1 MNPIQHIQRLLQNPV
16 LRRELQGRMR
26 QSRTFSIFLG
36 YLFITGA
43 ITILIYAIVL
53 SEQSSYHS
61 NPSITD
67 APVLGKTIFLTV
79 MTAVLLQVC
88 IITQTLTSG
97 AIVGEKERQSYDLLV
112 TTMLTPWDIII
123 GKLLAALAFILLLI
137 FSAFPIASLSFFF
150 GGVSGAEFLIA
161 IFGIV
166 VTGFLYSSI
175 GIFWSTV
182 ARTTWSSTIFSQIT
196 VFGFLLGIPFL
207 FIVGGFLLLPGI
219 AEIGTSDSILHPL
232 MAILGLHPFLAL
244 GITEALISNG
254 KGIFFFSEGQAE
266 WIISPWVWNGFLSTF
281 IAMQLLFISK
291 RRLISIGHRHSYP
304 PSTSKTQ

>member
-1 MNPIQHIQRLLQNPV
+1 
-16 LRRELQGRMR
+16 MR
-26 QSRTFSIFLG
+26 QSRTHLILLG
-36 YLFITGA
+36 YLLVTA
-43 ITILIYAIVL
+43 LVTALMYVIVL
-53 SEQSSYHS
+53 SEQTSYS
-61 NPSITD
+61 ATSITE
-67 APVLGKTIFLTV
+67 APILGKTIFLTV
-79 MTAVLLQVC
+79 MTTVLLQVC

-219 AEIGTSDSILHPL
+219 AEIGPSDSIFHPL

-244 GITEALISNG
+244 GITETLISNG
-254 KGIFFFSEGQAE
+254 KGIFFFSEGQTE

-291 RRLISIGHRHSYP
+291 KRLISISHRHSYP
-304 PSTSKTQ
+304 PNR